1 MLEVMARWRVDFIG
15 NVLSTPG
22 TVEAPDEKCALAEAA
37 KLFDTTPTGRGRIV
51 VTRIDEGSHR

>member
-1 MLEVMARWRVDFIG
+1 MPRWRVDFIG

-37 KLFDTTPTGRGRIV
+37 KLFDTTPTGRGTIV